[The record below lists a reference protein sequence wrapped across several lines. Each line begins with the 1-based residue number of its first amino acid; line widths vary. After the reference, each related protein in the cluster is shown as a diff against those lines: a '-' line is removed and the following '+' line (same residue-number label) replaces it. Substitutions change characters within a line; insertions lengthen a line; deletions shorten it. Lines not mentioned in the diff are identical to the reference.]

1 MLSPFCRSRAN
12 VYTRTSPRNVREPF
26 CKLGGAVQ
34 GQFLC
39 SRICN
44 PLKKYLLVR
53 SHEILPENVGSWSS
67 RLRMSR
73 SLVQMSF
80 DPTGPLEKREAA
92 PDRSW
97 RKLRLILRRGRQ
109 SSNIFGAK
117 AHANVLKGTFSTDC
131 KSNCIRIGL
140 LRYTNSKQPLTYE

>member
-44 PLKKYLLVR
+44 PLKKYLSVR
-53 SHEILPENVGSWSS
+53 SHELLPRNLRSPP
-67 RLRMSR
+67 RLSMSR
-73 SLVQMSF
+73 NFLQDLSRAFSRFSGTQLQEIAVETWSILG
-80 DPTGPLEKREAA
+80 DNDYNPRSKRNFCCLLLFFSIRSRIVIVLAQL
-92 PDRSW
+92 DRISADGDF
-97 RKLRLILRRGRQ
+97 LQL
-109 SSNIFGAK
+109 S
-117 AHANVLKGTFSTDC
+117 
-131 KSNCIRIGL
+131 
-140 LRYTNSKQPLTYE
+140 P